1 MASQPEEKR
10 TSLPFEPTRKRK
22 KKQKTTPATAST
34 ESQPKQPQPSAS
46 DQRKAQASLSAIPD
60 GVSRRM
66 IRRMAFF
73 SGIPTSLGILSF
85 FVFYWIVTRELLE
98 LPPYTVVL
106 VSMGLFG
113 LGVLGLSYGLIS
125 ASWDEER
132 EGTRFG
138 WEEFTVNIKRIF
150 AAFRSA
156 RQETR

>member
-10 TSLPFEPTRKRK
+10 TNLPFEPTRKRK
-22 KKQKTTPATAST
+22 KKPKTEPVKT
-34 ESQPKQPQPSAS
+34 ESKPQPPVQ
-46 DQRKAQASLSAIPD
+46 DQRKAQASLSAIPES
-60 GVSRRM
+60 VSQRM
-66 IRRMAFF
+66 VRRMAFF
-73 SGIPTSLGILSF
+73 SGLPTSLGILSF
-85 FVFYWIVTRELLE
+85 FAFYWIVTKELLE

-132 EGTRFG
+132 VGTRFG

-150 AAFRSA
+150 AAFRTA
-156 RQETR
+156 REERRQE

>member
-1 MASQPEEKR
+1 MASQPEEQR

-22 KKQKTTPATAST
+22 KKPKTEPVKTESQT
-34 ESQPKQPQPSAS
+34 ESQPSVR
-46 DQRKAQASLSAIPD
+46 DRRKAQASLSAIPEM
-60 GVSRRM
+60 VSRRM

-73 SGIPTSLGILSF
+73 SGLPTSLGILSF
-85 FVFYWIVTRELLE
+85 FIFYWIVTQELLE

-132 EGTRFG
+132 IGTRFG

-156 RQETR
+156 RQESRQE